1 MTVLRVEQIFYSKS
15 QVSFEYILREKH
27 FDIIGDLMPG
37 GVRREAS
44 VMMGVLD

>member
-1 MTVLRVEQIFYSKS
+1 MTILRVDQIFYSKS
-15 QVSFEYILREKH
+15 QASFEYILCERY

-44 VMMGVLD
+44 IMMGVLD